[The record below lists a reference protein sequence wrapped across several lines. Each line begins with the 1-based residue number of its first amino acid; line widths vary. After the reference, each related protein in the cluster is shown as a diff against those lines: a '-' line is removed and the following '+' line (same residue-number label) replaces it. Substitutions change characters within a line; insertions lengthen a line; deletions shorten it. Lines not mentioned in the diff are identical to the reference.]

1 LNIAVTGGYGS
12 GKSSVSRLL
21 ARGLTG
27 QLVNTDELCRTLLEP
42 GQDGFLFVQKTFG
55 DRFLTTD
62 GVLDRGL
69 LRQAAFGDTEV
80 KDKLEDILHPLVRG
94 EVKKN
99 VEVCQNAG
107 VHLVVEVPLLFE
119 VSWQDDFDI
128 SVLVRIDNKTSAE
141 RAVQRD
147 NITVADA
154 ERIIALQM
162 PMSQKEV
169 LADYIIDNGGTFA
182 STAQQVA
189 WLATLLRHQSLRKY

>member
-1 LNIAVTGGYGS
+1 MNIAVTGGYGS

-21 ARGLTG
+21 AKDLNG
-27 QLVNTDELCRTLLEP
+27 QLVNTDELCRFLLEP
-42 GQDGFLFVQKTFG
+42 GREGLLCLVKTFG
-55 DRFLTTD
+55 KRFLTTD
-62 GVLDRGL
+62 GGLDRGL
-69 LRQAAFGDTEV
+69 LRQVVFRDSEV
-80 KDKLEDILHPLVRG
+80 KTKLEDILHPLVRG
-94 EVKKN
+94 EVKRN
-99 VEVCQNAG
+99 AEVCQKAG

-141 RAVQRD
+141 RAAKRD

-162 PMSQKEV
+162 PMTQKEL
-169 LADYIIDNGGTFA
+169 LADHIIDNSGTFA

-189 WLATLLRHQSLRKY
+189 RLATLMRHQSLRKD

>member
-21 ARGLTG
+21 ASGLTG

-189 WLATLLRHQSLRKY
+189 WLATLLRHQSLRKD